1 MRKITFQ
8 QPGGLIGVTQVQGT
22 LRCLAPE
29 LKNPENQQNK
39 FIFKLQTCEKSSEF
53 GFLSDSLQAKCCCLE
68 GFCFFGE
75 AEADHLFIQAG
86 AIENRDGN
94 SGYAVLRG

>member
-1 MRKITFQ
+1 MVTFQ
-8 QPGGLIGVTQVQGT
+8 HPEGLTEVIQVQGT

-39 FIFKLQTCEKSSEF
+39 LISKLQTCEKNSEF
-53 GFLSDSLQAKCCCLE
+53 GFLSDSLQAKCCCLK

-75 AEADHLFIQAG
+75 AEANYLFIQAG
-86 AIENRDGN
+86 AVENRNGN